1 MLYHCKGLI
10 LEGNDRSEDD
20 RISSSLSATATEL
33 TPSKF
38 LPAAAVWSALGTL
51 TAPASSAPRAESVG
65 LPTPLELLAFDASP
79 KISSFSLRRSLNGLA
94 LVVANFELIKFDDM
108 IQIFEDI

>member
-51 TAPASSAPRAESVG
+51 NAPASSAPQAESVG
-65 LPTPLELLAFDASP
+65 LPTPLELRASITTGAHRVLAPLMFVS
-79 KISSFSLRRSLNGLA
+79 KLRLGS
-94 LVVANFELIKFDDM
+94 I
-108 IQIFEDI
+108 